1 MNCLST
7 AFPSRRRARRAR
19 SATVL
24 LIVAAAVLPV
34 ASQAQSEPDAWQWRA
49 TIYAWLPNLEA
60 TTQFPSGA
68 AGPVIEVDADTLLD
82 NLDFTFMGALQ
93 ARKGS
98 WGVFTD
104 VLYLDEG
111 AAKSGVREL
120 TVGQVGLPADVAVDT
135 NYDLKSWVW
144 TLAATYSLSENAR
157 NSVDLLFGARMLDIE
172 QTLDWTFSGNIDGL
186 ELPGRSGSGAVSAT
200 NWDAIVGLKGHT
212 FLGADGR
219 WFIPYH
225 LDMGTGD
232 SDFTWQAMAGIGYG
246 FDWGAVVF
254 NYRYL
259 DYEPESGASIIDLN
273 FSGPMVGASFQ
284 W

>member
-1 MNCLST
+1 
-7 AFPSRRRARRAR
+7 
-19 SATVL
+19 
-24 LIVAAAVLPV
+24 
-34 ASQAQSEPDAWQWRA
+34 
-49 TIYAWLPNLEA
+49 
-60 TTQFPSGA
+60 
-68 AGPVIEVDADTLLD
+68 
-82 NLDFTFMGALQ
+82 
-93 ARKGS
+93 
-98 WGVFTD
+98 VFTD

-120 TVGQVGLPADVAVDT
+120 TVGQMALPAEVAMDA

-144 TLAATYSLSENAR
+144 TLAATYSLSETAR

-200 NWDAIVGLKGHT
+200 NWDAIVGFKGHAS
-212 FLGADGR
+212 LGADGR

-232 SDFTWQAMAGIGYG
+232 SDFTWQAMTGIGYG

-259 DYEPESGASIIDLN
+259 DYEPESGAPITDLN